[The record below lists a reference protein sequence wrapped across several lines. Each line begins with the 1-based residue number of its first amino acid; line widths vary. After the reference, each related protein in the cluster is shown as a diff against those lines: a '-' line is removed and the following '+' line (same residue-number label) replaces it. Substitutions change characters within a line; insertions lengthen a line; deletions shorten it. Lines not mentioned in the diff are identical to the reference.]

1 MTETAFYEII
11 DFEEAVDNVIVH
23 IEEMLSEI
31 SRKSMVEAATMQDG
45 LLDLLILA
53 RKLLPEE
60 TCQDS

>member
-45 LLDLLILA
+45 LLDLLILT

>member
-45 LLDLLILA
+45 LLDLLILT
-53 RKLLPEE
+53 RKLLP
-60 TCQDS
+60 QDT